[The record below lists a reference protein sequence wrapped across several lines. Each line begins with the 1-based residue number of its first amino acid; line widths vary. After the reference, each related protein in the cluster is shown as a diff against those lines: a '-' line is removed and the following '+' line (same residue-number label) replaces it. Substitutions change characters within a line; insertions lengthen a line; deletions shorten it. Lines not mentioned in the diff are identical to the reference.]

1 MFVETSKMHIIT
13 RYAGL
18 TDLET
23 LLEFEQ
29 GIINTE
35 RAFDPT
41 IKRSHTHY
49 YDLKG
54 MITSD
59 NTVLVIAELNK
70 EIIGCGYA
78 LIENAK
84 SCFEYLQYSYL
95 GFMYVKPEHRGKGV
109 NKKII
114 EALKQWSLSKNI
126 HELRLEVY
134 CDNIAAIKAYEKVG
148 FSKLFV
154 TMRMEVNDET

>member
-1 MFVETSKMHIIT
+1 MHIIIRAAT
-13 RYAGL
+13 L
-18 TDLET
+18 TDMET

-29 GIINTE
+29 GVINAE

-41 IKRSHTHY
+41 IKRSNTHY
-49 YDLKG
+49 YDLKR
-54 MITSD
+54 MITGD
-59 NTVLVIAELNK
+59 NTAVVIAELHK

-84 SCFEYLQYSYL
+84 PCFEYAQYSYL
-95 GFMYVKPEHRGKGV
+95 GFMYVRPEYRGKGV

-114 EALKQWSLSKNI
+114 DSLQQWSLSRGI
-126 HELRLEVY
+126 HELRLEFY
-134 CDNIAAIKAYEKVG
+134 CDNIAAIKAYEKAG

-154 TMRMEVNDET
+154 TMRIEI